1 MGPDAVTYNESIYV
15 GYRYYDKA
23 HVDVRFPFGYGLSYT
38 SFAYSGLTLSRKVLA
53 PGKAI
58 EVLFMV
64 ENTGTMAGVE
74 TAQVY
79 VAHRNSAA
87 HQPVR
92 TLAGFAVWREAGR
105 AQNGLCDA
113 AAQRAGVL

>member
-1 MGPDAVTYNESIYV
+1 MKKLLSILLALV
-15 GYRYYDKA
+15 LATGLFA
-23 HVDVRFPFGYGLSYT
+23 ACSGSGLSLIHI
-38 SFAYSGLTLSRKVLA
+38 SYSGLTLSRKVLA

-58 EVLFMV
+58 EVLFTV
-64 ENTGTMAGVE
+64 ENTGAMAGVE

-92 TLAGFAVWREAGR
+92 CLLYTSSPATKPRGRYFRTFARHDCKSAGFS
-105 AQNGLCDA
+105 L
-113 AAQRAGVL
+113 